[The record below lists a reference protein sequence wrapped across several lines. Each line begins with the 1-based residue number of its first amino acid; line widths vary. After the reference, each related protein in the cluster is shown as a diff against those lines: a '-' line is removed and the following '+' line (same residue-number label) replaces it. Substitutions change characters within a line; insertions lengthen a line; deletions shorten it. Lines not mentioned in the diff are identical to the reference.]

1 MTERP
6 LVAFTLLAQA
16 AVGAFIALGALD
28 VWAGGLTGQP
38 GAISLTGVPLLAIGP
53 VMGAALLISLL
64 HLGAPAGAWRALANL
79 RSSWLS
85 REILFALL
93 FTVTSALCA
102 VLRAAGTGRGAISGA
117 AATLA
122 TFCGL
127 ALVYAMSR
135 VYRVRTL
142 SAWNTPLTT
151 VSFFATTLLLGTLA
165 VGAGLVLLRSAPDA
179 LVVGPL
185 HGIALVAAA
194 GFGAE
199 LAIPGRGV
207 RHGARRL
214 LLLAGLALCV
224 AYLLTAA
231 RADAL
236 LVAAF
241 ALALAAQVL
250 GRLLFYVEGSRK
262 VL

>member
-1 MTERP
+1 
-6 LVAFTLLAQA
+6 VAFTILAQT
-16 AVGAFIALGALD
+16 AVGAFLTLGALD
-28 VWAGGLTGQP
+28 AWAGGLTGRP
-38 GAISLTGVPLLAIGP
+38 DALSVAGTALLAIGP
-53 VMGAALLISLL
+53 LMGVALLVSLL
-64 HLGAPAGAWRALANL
+64 HLGTPTAAWRALANL

-93 FTVTSALCA
+93 FTVTASLCA
-102 VLRAAGTGRGAISGA
+102 VLRATGSGTGAVRGAATAVA
-117 AATLA
+117 ALA
-122 TFCGL
+122 ALCGL

-142 SAWNTPLTT
+142 PVWDTPLTT
-151 VSFFATTLLLGTLA
+151 VSFFATALLLGTLA
-165 VGAGLVLLRSAPDA
+165 AGTGLVLLPGAPEA
-179 LVVGPL
+179 SLAGPL
-185 HGIALVAAA
+185 RAIGLAAAA

-199 LAIPGRGV
+199 LAVPGRGARHAV
-207 RHGARRL
+207 RRA

-224 AYLLTAA
+224 GSLLAPSRAA
-231 RADAL
+231 QAV
-236 LVAAF
+236 VAAF

>member
-6 LVAFTLLAQA
+6 LVAFTLLAQT
-16 AVGAFIALGALD
+16 AVGAFLTLGALD
-28 VWAGGLTGQP
+28 IWAGRPTGQP
-38 GAISLTGVPLLAIGP
+38 GAITVTGTALLAIGP

-64 HLGAPAGAWRALANL
+64 HLGAPAASWRALANL

-93 FTVTSALCA
+93 FTVTSALSA
-102 VLRAAGTGRGAISGA
+102 VLRATGTASGAVRGA
-117 AATLA
+117 AAALA
-122 TFCGL
+122 ACCGI

-142 SAWNTPLTT
+142 PVWDTPLTT
-151 VSFFATTLLLGTLA
+151 VSFFATALLLGTLA
-165 VGAGLVLLRSAPDA
+165 VGTALVLLPGSQDASLAAPLRAIGLAAAVGFGLELALSGRGAHHTARRALLAAGLVLSGGSL
-179 LVVGPL
+179 
-185 HGIALVAAA
+185 
-194 GFGAE
+194 
-199 LAIPGRGV
+199 LA
-207 RHGARRL
+207 
-214 LLLAGLALCV
+214 AGLA
-224 AYLLTAA
+224 AQA
-231 RADAL
+231 

-241 ALALAAQVL
+241 ALALAAEVL